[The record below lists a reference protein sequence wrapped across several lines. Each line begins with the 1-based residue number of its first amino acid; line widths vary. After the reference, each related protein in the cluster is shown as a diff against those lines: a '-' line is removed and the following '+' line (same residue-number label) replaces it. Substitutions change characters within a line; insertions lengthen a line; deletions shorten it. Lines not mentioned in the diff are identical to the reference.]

1 MDQQSLVVQSMHG
14 HNVNSEQSIEVKYLR
29 DDSLLPIYACGKI
42 VDVCVP
48 LDINVSQQE
57 KNKIDTYAPLVIGLL
72 RLYAEYKCGVIPAV
86 VGATGLVTNS
96 LVKHLKTILD
106 IWKATLPVTYCD
118 EITAE
123 TIDWYVLKSVLSM
136 K

>member
-1 MDQQSLVVQSMHG
+1 MS
-14 HNVNSEQSIEVKYLR
+14 
-29 DDSLLPIYACGKI
+29 
-42 VDVCVP
+42 VP

-106 IWKATLPVTYCD
+106 IWKAT
-118 EITAE
+118 
-123 TIDWYVLKSVLSM
+123 
-136 K
+136 